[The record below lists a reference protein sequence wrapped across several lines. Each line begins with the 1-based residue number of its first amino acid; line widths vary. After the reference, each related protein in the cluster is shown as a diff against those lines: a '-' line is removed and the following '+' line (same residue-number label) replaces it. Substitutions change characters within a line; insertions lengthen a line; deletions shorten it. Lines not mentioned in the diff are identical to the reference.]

1 MFLELDGDACS
12 NTGVAIEAAVGNI
25 MMACDLHI
33 ESGHAVTVQRW
44 LLDLCH
50 SMLQQTWITLLV
62 PTPESSY
69 LVWRS
74 HKSCHPLVNQPTSFL
89 ETNCFFN
96 HLVI

>member
-50 SMLQQTWITLLV
+50 SMPQQT
-62 PTPESSY
+62 
-69 LVWRS
+69 
-74 HKSCHPLVNQPTSFL
+74 
-89 ETNCFFN
+89 
-96 HLVI
+96 